1 MAKMVNLTNLLPA
14 DIVFEL
20 PVGEQR
26 PETAGVEDDAC

>member
-20 PVGEQR
+20 PVGEQH
-26 PETAGVEDDAC
+26 PETAGVDEPW